1 MPTLGTTV
9 EGVLFLK
16 FHSAQFEIECVPRAV
31 GEREE
36 IGPQNRGLRPVA
48 PQPPDLTREFALC

>member
-16 FHSAQFEIECVPRAV
+16 FHSAQFKIECVPRAV

-36 IGPQNRGLRPVA
+36 IEPQNRGLRPVA
-48 PQPPDLTREFALC
+48 PQSPLSRRI